1 MTVFTGFGGK
11 AGGRFVFDE
20 TIETTAY
27 RRDLVRLEDTMTIL
41 RLEDAV
47 PIVRLE
53 NG

>member
-1 MTVFTGFGGK
+1 MPVYRGSGGNAGGK
-11 AGGRFVFDE
+11 FVFDD

-27 RRDLVRLEDTMTIL
+27 RRDLVRLEDTMTIV
-41 RLEDAV
+41 RLEDGV